1 MPRKI
6 MLLTPLMFATVALI
20 FARLSNG
27 GAAAGT
33 ATPNVAGSWEG
44 T

>member
-20 FARLSNG
+20 FAGLSNG